1 MNNSIRE
8 KTTFHMTAA
17 STGPVINSDAYATM
31 IEKYMDKNAQGES
44 FDYHEMANAIR
55 FLSIDAI

>member
-1 MNNSIRE
+1 
-8 KTTFHMTAA
+8 MTAA